1 MRRLRMGKTRAE
13 GISFFEKYL
22 TVWVLLCMA
31 AGVLIGKYLP
41 QIPEILGRFEY
52 ASVSIPIA
60 ILI

>member
-1 MRRLRMGKTRAE
+1 MGKTRAQ

-41 QIPEILGRFEY
+41 
-52 ASVSIPIA
+52 
-60 ILI
+60 